1 MLILCRFRASS
12 VDVLNQ
18 IIIWFVLYCTIV
30 SFFIFFFGSLLII
43 FSYLVNERCQTDR
56 KNLNSSLIHNQRE
69 EFSLILKQTSEILQN
84 FMDTDYAGS
93 FYSIEFKY
101 IYDEKQTNLDIDD
114 FIHGIKVLNAIVEI
128 NKTVDAAFNRL
139 NIHVETYFS
148 K

>member
-1 MLILCRFRASS
+1 M
-12 VDVLNQ
+12 
-18 IIIWFVLYCTIV
+18 
-30 SFFIFFFGSLLII
+30 
-43 FSYLVNERCQTDR
+43 E
-56 KNLNSSLIHNQRE
+56 NLNSSLINNQRE

-114 FIHGIKVLNAIVEI
+114 FIHGIKVLNTIFER